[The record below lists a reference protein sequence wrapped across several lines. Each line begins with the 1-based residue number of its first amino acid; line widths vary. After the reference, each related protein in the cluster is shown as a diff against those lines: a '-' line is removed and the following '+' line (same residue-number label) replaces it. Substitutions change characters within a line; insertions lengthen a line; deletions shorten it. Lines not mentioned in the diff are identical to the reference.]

1 MNVCLQHVSSYA
13 TTYSTSAQTSNGGID
28 HPAKIMMTWA
38 ATSACSAVAHGEARA
53 KALDD

>member
-28 HPAKIMMTWA
+28 HPAKIMMT
-38 ATSACSAVAHGEARA
+38 SACSAVAHGEARA